1 MIWFHLGSAR
11 IQTREF
17 QGAIQPFENFLKS
30 TGGTKTAQYAG
41 LLLGQAYEEVGN
53 ANRAREVYERAVS
66 LYPGSDFAPQL
77 RNRLRKLA
85 AASTPLGTA
94 PATASAPKPQ

>member
-1 MIWFHLGSAR
+1 
-11 IQTREF
+11 
-17 QGAIQPFENFLKS
+17 
-30 TGGTKTAQYAG
+30 
-41 LLLGQAYEEVGN
+41 
-53 ANRAREVYERAVS
+53 VS

-85 AASTPLGTA
+85 AASAPLGTA